1 MKLRDVKISRQINLY
16 FGAIFLIVLILVINS
31 FISVEALWKNT
42 ASLYNNPLTV
52 RRAVGDLEVNVL
64 LIHRDMRQLPFEQNQ
79 LEIEKLISNIG
90 RYEASMNRQLDI
102 LYERYLGPPSDID
115 EVVDALSKW
124 KEIRN
129 ETVRLLR
136 VGEIEGVE
144 KRVKS
149 DGIGGAQAD
158 NILNH
163 LAHISEFAMTKGD
176 DLYQTAQEHRN
187 RIVNQMIMLCV
198 GVLGL
203 LIIVAL
209 FLRKGIL
216 PPLRKLIDATKA
228 LNQGKLDTRIHNDSP
243 NELGELSQAFD
254 NMTKTMQKEIQNKE
268 KAAIISSVMFRHT
281 TLRPFCQEVLNQLQI
296 MTESQISAIY
306 FLDNSNNQYECYES
320 IGAKHDRLTT
330 FYASSKDG
338 EFGAA
343 LLSKKNRAHK
353 RYSIGYSDD
362 FFYSKWRI
370 QSERNHYY
378 PYC

>member
-1 MKLRDVKISRQINLY
+1 M
-16 FGAIFLIVLILVINS
+16 
-31 FISVEALWKNT
+31 EALWKNT

-149 DGIGGAQAD
+149 DGIGGAQAV

-203 LIIVAL
+203 LIIVA
-209 FLRKGIL
+209 
-216 PPLRKLIDATKA
+216 
-228 LNQGKLDTRIHNDSP
+228 H
-243 NELGELSQAFD
+243 LS
-254 NMTKTMQKEIQNKE
+254 T
-268 KAAIISSVMFRHT
+268 
-281 TLRPFCQEVLNQLQI
+281 
-296 MTESQISAIY
+296 
-306 FLDNSNNQYECYES
+306 
-320 IGAKHDRLTT
+320 
-330 FYASSKDG
+330 
-338 EFGAA
+338 
-343 LLSKKNRAHK
+343 
-353 RYSIGYSDD
+353 
-362 FFYSKWRI
+362 
-370 QSERNHYY
+370 
-378 PYC
+378 